1 MKVFGIGND
10 VVPVSRFAKLAQ
22 ENETVLLDRMFT
34 DQEAHSISELKAPNR
49 RFQAIASS
57 FAVKE
62 SVLKALGTG
71 LAPGIT
77 WKDIEVA
84 NIWSACEL
92 RVDGKLQT
100 FFQDA
105 EIVDWR
111 VSSSA
116 SPELAIAFA
125 ILFTKA

>member
-1 MKVFGIGND
+1 M
-10 VVPVSRFAKLAQ
+10 VPVSRFAKLAQ
-22 ENETVLLDRMFT
+22 ENETILLERMFT
-34 DQEAHSISELKAPNR
+34 EHEAGSISKLQAPHR

-77 WKDIEVA
+77 WKDIEVE
-84 NIWSACEL
+84 NIWSTCEL
-92 RVDGKLQT
+92 RVHGKLQT

-105 EIVDWR
+105 NIVDWR

-116 SPELAIAFA
+116 GSELAIAFA